1 MEGLLSFIVPG
12 IIVIAVIIT
21 LKLGLFSVRNQSAKI
36 IERFGKYNKTAHAG
50 LNFKIPYVD
59 SVRDTINLQ
68 VQQHPVAVDTIT
80 KDKVSVRIS
89 VAVNYQVK
97 GGKEADA
104 YYKLGK
110 PETQIETFVFD
121 VVRSQVPKQT
131 LDEVFDSKD
140 AVALAVTKELEA
152 DMSEFGYQIVKVSVT
167 EVEPDAKVK
176 AAMNDINAAQ
186 REQEA
191 ANSRG
196 EAAKTLQVKAAE
208 AKRDSDKL
216 YGEGIAQQRLA
227 IIDGMKKSVEDLKS
241 AYPTVDEATIINML
255 MMTQY
260 FETLQV
266 LSKSGGTN
274 TIFVPGTPAGI
285 GSFRQ
290 EIMEG
295 LAVRTVGARATAS
308 EPAALPAAALTAAPA
323 AAAAPQGSLTDL
335 ITRK

>member
-140 AVALAVTKELEA
+140 AVALAVTKELE
-152 DMSEFGYQIVKVSVT
+152 IVKVSVT